1 MAASVAP
8 VRAYDRCTEGWTDTG
23 SENEPSFQRKR
34 LSLQTEQG
42 IHPGIREQAVV
53 DLMHFVLLWANTSVW
68 LCGSIGC
75 ITVKSKF
82 SVPQSVRSL
91 DDIR

>member
-23 SENEPSFQRKR
+23 SENEPSFKRKR
-34 LSLQTEQG
+34 LSLQTE
-42 IHPGIREQAVV
+42 HPGIREQAVV
-53 DLMHFVLLWANTSVW
+53 DLMHFVLLW

-75 ITVKSKF
+75 ISKF